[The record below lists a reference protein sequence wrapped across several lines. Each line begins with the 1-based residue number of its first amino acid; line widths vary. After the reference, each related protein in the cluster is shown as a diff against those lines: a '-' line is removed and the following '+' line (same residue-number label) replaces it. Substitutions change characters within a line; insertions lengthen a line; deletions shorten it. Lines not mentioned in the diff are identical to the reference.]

1 MSFITQEKFVAFF
14 KMRKK
19 QVLFWSILALAFI
32 SALHPFCGSAGW
44 DQPG

>member
-19 QVLFWSILALAFI
+19 ASSVLVHSGTGVYL
-32 SALHPFCGSAGW
+32 ALHPFCGSAGW
-44 DQPG
+44 D